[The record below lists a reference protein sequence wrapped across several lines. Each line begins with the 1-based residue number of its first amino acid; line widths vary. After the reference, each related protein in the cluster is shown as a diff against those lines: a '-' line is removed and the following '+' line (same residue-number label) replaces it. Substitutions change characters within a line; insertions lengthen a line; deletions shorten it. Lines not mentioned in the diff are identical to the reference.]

1 MELVAIVLIL
11 ITINMICLLFFY
23 FMMKSNLR
31 ILLADTQHTALQTN
45 SEDFLQIAKDQIGK
59 ETTIIDRELK
69 TLRSYLEQT
78 DKDRIQTFTQLDTI
92 IKDQAGNM
100 TNLQKST
107 ENLNAILQSGQSRGQ
122 WGERMAEDILN
133 SAGFIENIQYMRNK
147 TMNSNSNRPDFTFL
161 LPENR
166 ILNMDVKFPFAAFIR
181 YLDSDDEKIKLNF
194 KNEFIRDAKQ
204 RVKEILTRGYID
216 PENGTLDYVLLF
228 IPNEQVYGFIHEHA
242 PDFLDDALR
251 QKVVLCS
258 PYTLFAILGV
268 IRQTLENFNLSQKT
282 NEILT
287 TLAIFSDEWEK
298 YKISTEKVAKSMELS
313 NKNFEEIIGVR
324 MRALDA
330 RIKDIHKIRNDNE

>member
-1 MELVAIVLIL
+1 MELVTVVLISTTTTL
-11 ITINMICLLFFY
+11 ICLLFFY
-23 FMMKSNLR
+23 FIMKSSLR
-31 ILLADTQHTALQTN
+31 TLLADTQQNVFESN
-45 SEDFLQIAKDQIGK
+45 SKDFLLHMEK

-69 TLRSYLEQT
+69 ALHTYIEKT
-78 DKDRIQTFTQLDTI
+78 DKDRIRTFTQLDTT

-122 WGERMAEDILN
+122 WGERMAEDILK

-147 TMNSNSNRPDFTFL
+147 TMSSNSNRPDFTFL

>member
-1 MELVAIVLIL
+1 M
-11 ITINMICLLFFY
+11 
-23 FMMKSNLR
+23 S
-31 ILLADTQHTALQTN
+31 
-45 SEDFLQIAKDQIGK
+45 
-59 ETTIIDRELK
+59 
-69 TLRSYLEQT
+69 
-78 DKDRIQTFTQLDTI
+78 
-92 IKDQAGNM
+92 
-100 TNLQKST
+100 
-107 ENLNAILQSGQSRGQ
+107 
-122 WGERMAEDILN
+122 
-133 SAGFIENIQYMRNK
+133 
-147 TMNSNSNRPDFTFL
+147 SNSNRPDFTFL

>member
-1 MELVAIVLIL
+1 MTLV
-11 ITINMICLLFFY
+11 
-23 FMMKSNLR
+23 
-31 ILLADTQHTALQTN
+31 Q
-45 SEDFLQIAKDQIGK
+45 SEQRPKRKK

-69 TLRSYLEQT
+69 ALHTYIEKT
-78 DKDRIQTFTQLDTI
+78 DKDRIRTFTQLDTT

-122 WGERMAEDILN
+122 WGERMAEDILK

-147 TMNSNSNRPDFTFL
+147 TMSSNSNRPDFTFL

>member
-1 MELVAIVLIL
+1 MELVTVVLISTTTTL
-11 ITINMICLLFFY
+11 ICLLFFY
-23 FMMKSNLR
+23 FIMKSSLR
-31 ILLADTQHTALQTN
+31 TLLADTHQTVFESN
-45 SEDFLQIAKDQIGK
+45 SKDFLLHMEK

-69 TLRSYLEQT
+69 ALHTYIEKT
-78 DKDRIQTFTQLDTI
+78 DKDRIRTFTQLDTT

-122 WGERMAEDILN
+122 WGERMAEDILK

-147 TMNSNSNRPDFTFL
+147 TMSSNSNRPDFTFL

>member
-1 MELVAIVLIL
+1 MELVTVVLISTTTTL
-11 ITINMICLLFFY
+11 ICLLFFY
-23 FMMKSNLR
+23 FIMKSSLR
-31 ILLADTQHTALQTN
+31 TLLADTQQNVFESN
-45 SEDFLQIAKDQIGK
+45 SKDFLLHMEK

-69 TLRSYLEQT
+69 ALHTYIEKT
-78 DKDRIQTFTQLDTI
+78 DKDRIRTFTQLDTI

>member
-1 MELVAIVLIL
+1 M
-11 ITINMICLLFFY
+11 
-23 FMMKSNLR
+23 
-31 ILLADTQHTALQTN
+31 
-45 SEDFLQIAKDQIGK
+45 
-59 ETTIIDRELK
+59 
-69 TLRSYLEQT
+69 
-78 DKDRIQTFTQLDTI
+78 
-92 IKDQAGNM
+92 
-100 TNLQKST
+100 
-107 ENLNAILQSGQSRGQ
+107 
-122 WGERMAEDILN
+122 
-133 SAGFIENIQYMRNK
+133 
-147 TMNSNSNRPDFTFL
+147 
-161 LPENR
+161 
-166 ILNMDVKFPFAAFIR
+166 
-181 YLDSDDEKIKLNF
+181 
-194 KNEFIRDAKQ
+194 
-204 RVKEILTRGYID
+204 
-216 PENGTLDYVLLF
+216 DYVLLF

>member
-1 MELVAIVLIL
+1 MELVTVVLISTTTTL
-11 ITINMICLLFFY
+11 ICLLFFY
-23 FMMKSNLR
+23 FIMKSSLR
-31 ILLADTQHTALQTN
+31 TLLADTQQTVFESN
-45 SEDFLQIAKDQIGK
+45 SKDFLLHMEK

-69 TLRSYLEQT
+69 ALHTYIEKT
-78 DKDRIQTFTQLDTI
+78 DKDRIRTFTQLDTI

-122 WGERMAEDILN
+122 WGERMAEDILK

-147 TMNSNSNRPDFTFL
+147 TMSSNSNRPDFTFL

>member
-1 MELVAIVLIL
+1 MELVTVVLISTTTTL
-11 ITINMICLLFFY
+11 ICLLFFY
-23 FMMKSNLR
+23 FIMKSSLR
-31 ILLADTQHTALQTN
+31 TLLADTQQNVFESN
-45 SEDFLQIAKDQIGK
+45 SKDFLLHMEK

-69 TLRSYLEQT
+69 ALHTYIEKT
-78 DKDRIQTFTQLDTI
+78 DKDRIRTFTQLDTI

-122 WGERMAEDILN
+122 WGERMAEDILK

-147 TMNSNSNRPDFTFL
+147 TMSSNSNRPDFTFL